1 MVAHPR
7 PADRPDHRHCRDRS
21 HRHWFVHPCAGR
33 LRDYYRHRADCNL
46 AAAHPDFRRALGGGT
61 GVTEVADQFPAA
73 AIRLCTHDS
82 ARRIEGACR
91 LPAVFARSLNFFVGA
106 AAFIAAGVVCSAT
119 PAYWRN
125 RRRKQ
130 PRARQ
135 ARVERID
142 RQDARAN
149 DHFCRHRPTRNDASL
164 TLYLGASKP
173 LTGNNILQMRGGS

>member
-1 MVAHPR
+1 LHALDRLIGRIIAIVAI
-7 PADRPDHRHCRDRS
+7 
-21 HRHWFVHPCAGR
+21 V
-33 LRDYYRHRADCNL
+33 L
-46 AAAHPDFRRALGGGT
+46 T
-61 GVTEVADQFPAA
+61 
-73 AIRLCTHDS
+73 AIGLCTLVLDAFEIIFVIAPIAIS
-82 ARRIEGACR
+82 PLLIRIADARWVVVLVLLR
-91 LPAVFARSLNFFVGA
+91 LQTNFLPPPFDYALKMVRGVLKAHVTYRPFLRAHSIFVGA

-164 TLYLGASKP
+164 TLYLATSKP